1 MTSAEGAHS
10 TIVSLLLYGFNAT
23 RDRGQKT
30 ALWSMRGGCPGPVVP
45 YRTWTIIKFLE
56 IGEIIIIYCEAFIN
70 FFNAFKNIFI
80 TNINIKFLKI

>member
-1 MTSAEGAHS
+1 VTSAEGAHS

-56 IGEIIIIYCEAFIN
+56 IGEIIIIYYEAFIN
-70 FFNAFKNIFI
+70 FCVPFFF
-80 TNINIKFLKI
+80 FLN